1 MHWDIL
7 TGIVVDKVDANN
19 YEKSVLDERVEHD
32 EIWSDYNCCDK
43 EVMSRFAALV
53 KLAKKGDTDKL
64 LEILREEKLNVNELD
79 SKSGQGLL
87 HIAI

>member
-1 MHWDIL
+1 
-7 TGIVVDKVDANN
+7 
-19 YEKSVLDERVEHD
+19 
-32 EIWSDYNCCDK
+32 
-43 EVMSRFAALV
+43 MSRFAALV

-87 HIAI
+87 HIAIEH